1 MQTSAPAIL
10 IVEDDE
16 PTRSLLS
23 AIVARNGMRPVEAHD
38 GRSARALLAHSTFDA
53 VLLDLLLPEVSG
65 VEILAELSATLP
77 HVLERVIVVTAAL
90 EPEWMARIE
99 VKRAHAVVRK
109 PFNVRELEKEMLACC
124 RKKRPR

>member
-1 MQTSAPAIL
+1 MQTSAPAVL

-23 AIVARNGMRPVEAHD
+23 AIVTRNGLRPVEAHD

-53 VLLDLLLPEVSG
+53 VLLDLVLPEVSG
-65 VEILAELSATLP
+65 AEILAELSETLP

-90 EPEWMARIE
+90 EPEWLARIE
-99 VKRAHAVVRK
+99 VKRAHALIRK

-124 RKKRPR
+124 QKERPR

>member
-1 MQTSAPAIL
+1 MQTSAPAVL

-23 AIVARNGMRPVEAHD
+23 AIVARNGLRPVEAND

-53 VLLDLLLPEVSG
+53 VLLDLVLPEVSG
-65 VEILAELSATLP
+65 AEILAELSETLP

-90 EPEWMARIE
+90 EPEWLARIE
-99 VKRAHAVVRK
+99 VKRAHALIRK
-109 PFNVRELEKEMLACC
+109 PFNVRELEREMLACC
-124 RKKRPR
+124 QKERPR

>member
-1 MQTSAPAIL
+1 MQATTPAIL

-38 GRSARALLAHSTFDA
+38 GRSAQALLAHSTFDA
-53 VLLDLLLPEVSG
+53 VLLDLVLPEVSG
-65 VEILAELSATLP
+65 AEILAELSATLP

-90 EPEWMARIE
+90 EPEWLARIE
-99 VKRAHAVVRK
+99 VKRAHALIRK

-124 RKKRPR
+124 QKERPR